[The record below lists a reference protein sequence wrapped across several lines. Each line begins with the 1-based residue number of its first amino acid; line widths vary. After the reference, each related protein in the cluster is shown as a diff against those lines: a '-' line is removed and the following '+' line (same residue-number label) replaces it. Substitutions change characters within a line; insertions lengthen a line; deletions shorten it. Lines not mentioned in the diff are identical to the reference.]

1 MTSPIAAE
9 AAAAVQ
15 SRSGNG
21 HGSDRSHGHR
31 QPGRA
36 RIEAAAAAAH
46 AARLA
51 MDELYA
57 NPLIARLDHE
67 GLGCELSDLDRE
79 AVLTLVR
86 SLEAN
91 GALPQR
97 RPNGTG
103 QQAEQ
108 RI

>member
-1 MTSPIAAE
+1 MSHPIHDATE
-9 AAAAVQ
+9 TAVQ

-31 QPGRA
+31 QSGRA

-67 GLGCELSDLDRE
+67 GLGNELSDLDRE

-91 GALPQR
+91 AALPQR
-97 RPNGTG
+97 RPAGTG
-103 QQAEQ
+103 QQSEQ
-108 RI
+108 RL